1 MNKITAAGTV
11 LAGLLTGL
19 MCAAAA
25 NAECTYP
32 KAPTGLP
39 DGATATQDEMV
50 DGMKAIK
57 DYNNAVTTYLN
68 CLETEMNTRIEAAGP
83 DAPAEQVEQIKAIHT
98 KRHNAAVE
106 ELESNAARFNE
117 QVKVYKAREN
127 KDKKKTSS
135 LGIDYSQ
142 MIGMVLDKIT

>member
-11 LAGLLTGL
+11 LAGLLAV
-19 MCAAAA
+19 AAAHA
-25 NAECTYP
+25 DCTYP

-50 DGMKAIK
+50 NGMKLIK
-57 DYNNAVTTYLN
+57 EYNSQVTAYLG
-68 CLETEMNTRIEAAGP
+68 CLESEMNTRIEAAGP

-106 ELESNAARFNE
+106 ELEANAARFNE
-117 QVKVYKAREN
+117 QVKVYKTRD
-127 KDKKKTSS
+127 KDKK
-135 LGIDYSQ
+135 G
-142 MIGMVLDKIT
+142 